1 MKAAVFYGP
10 GIPITVEDAEIQP
23 PEPGEVLV
31 KIHYSGVCHS
41 DYRVLTGDWEYPMP
55 MILGHEGAGTIEKVG
70 GNVTDLKVGD
80 HVILSWIPS
89 CKKCY
94 HCVSGRPN
102 LCESYKTKIDSR
114 ISLNGKP
121 VYPEFRVGSF
131 AEYAVVPESGAI
143 KIRDDMPLDKAC
155 LIGCSVMTGV
165 GSVINTAKVE
175 PGSSVLVVGCGGV
188 GLSIVQGAALTSA
201 GKVIVADLN
210 EDKLEKAIEFGATHA
225 IHSGRQD
232 LLKEVMRITDNVG
245 VDYAFEAIGNVKTI
259 ELAYE
264 TTRTGG
270 TAVIVGQAASGQK
283 VSIDPFEMSD
293 REKKLIG
300 CNYGLAKPEVD
311 FSRLVD
317 LYMMKKLD
325 VDSMISHVIC
335 LEELNE
341 AFERMG
347 KGEGLRT
354 IVKIA

>member
-10 GIPITVEDAEIQP
+10 GIPLTVEDVDIQG
-23 PEPGEVLV
+23 PGPDEVLV

-41 DYRVLTGDWEYPMP
+41 DYRVLTGDWEYPKP
-55 MILGHEGAGTIEKVG
+55 MILGHEGAGTIEQVG
-70 GNVTDLKVGD
+70 ENVKGLKVGD

-89 CKKCY
+89 CKKCF
-94 HCVSGRPN
+94 HCISGRPH
-102 LCESYKTKIDSR
+102 LCESYETKTETR
-114 ISLNGKP
+114 RSLHGKP

-131 AEYAVVPESGAI
+131 AEYAIVPESGAI

-201 GKVIVADLN
+201 SKIIAADLN
-210 EDKLEKAIEFGATHA
+210 EEKLKKAVEFGATHT
-225 IHSGRQD
+225 IHSGKND
-232 LLKEVMRITDNVG
+232 LIEEVMRMTDGVG
-245 VDYAFEAIGNVKTI
+245 VDYSFEAIGNVKTI
-259 ELAYE
+259 EIAYE
-264 TTRTGG
+264 AIRTGG

-283 VSIDPFEMSD
+283 ISIDPFEMSD

-300 CNYGLAKPEVD
+300 CNYGSAKPDID
-311 FSRLVD
+311 FPKLID

-325 VDSMISHVIC
+325 VDSMISHVVG

-341 AFERMG
+341 AFERMKKG
-347 KGEGLRT
+347 KGLRT
-354 IVKIA
+354 IVKIG